1 MDAQTQAA
9 YEHGV
14 NELGLHDAKI
24 DVVMD
29 AELDIFGK
37 VTKWVYDDDHSLD
50 YYVIVLLPQIVSS
63 LIQTLGHELYHV
75 WEFENDIV
83 ACEGVCNA
91 YGDMLVAATG
101 NELHCSQCGKTM
113 TEHEA
118 DESEIGSEFVDE
130 LVCDDCFNRMKNM
143 EM

>member
-14 NELGLHDAKI
+14 NQLGLHDAKI

-29 AELDIFGK
+29 AELDLFGK

-50 YYVIVLLPQIVSS
+50 YYVIVLAPQIVSS

-75 WEFENDIV
+75 WEFENLVPNECTRAD
-83 ACEGVCNA
+83 A
-91 YGDMLVAATG
+91 YGYQLLWAVG
-101 NELHCSQCGKTM
+101 GQLKCCVCHKPM

-118 DESEIGSEFVDE
+118 DESEIGSEFIDE
-130 LVCDDCFNRMKNM
+130 LACDGCFNRMKNT
-143 EM
+143 EV